1 MATKPTFKDVF
12 ERNKYD
18 LASVANKSKG
28 WFEKEV
34 TKLTKQQLTPAKV
47 LSGNADQLVTK
58 VMPGRLYMYAYDPK
72 MKKELPYYDRFPLV
86 FPFSATQ
93 NGFIGLNMHYLP
105 YQLRIALLDR
115 LMTFKS
121 NNRLDETT
129 RLKYSW
135 QVIDGVSRFAAA
147 QPCVKQY
154 LMGHVRSQ
162 FRQVPSADWATA
174 MLLPV
179 ERFVGANKQE
189 IWSDSTK
196 IIRKA

>member
-18 LASVANKSKG
+18 LVTVANKSKG

-34 TKLTKQQLTPAKV
+34 TMLTKQQLTPGKI

-93 NGFIGLNMHYLP
+93 NGFMGLNMHYLP
-105 YQLRIALLDR
+105 YKLRIVLLDR

-135 QVIDGVSRFAAA
+135 QVIDGVSKFAAA
-147 QPCVKQY
+147 QCQPPVFPGKRTQRY
-154 LMGHVRSQ
+154 LLESLTFMKNQ
-162 FRQVPSADWATA
+162 AKWAAATEYA
-174 MLLPV
+174 KDRNW
-179 ERFVGANKQE
+179 EF
-189 IWSDSTK
+189 K
-196 IIRKA
+196 IITEHELGL